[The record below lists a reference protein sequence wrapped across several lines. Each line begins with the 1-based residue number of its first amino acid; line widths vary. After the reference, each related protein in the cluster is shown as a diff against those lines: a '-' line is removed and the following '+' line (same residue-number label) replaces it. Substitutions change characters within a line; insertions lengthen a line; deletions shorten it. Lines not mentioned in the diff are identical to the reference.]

1 MLILAS
7 ESPRRRELIKK
18 ITSNFTVIPS
28 NIDESL
34 LHIAPHDLPAE
45 LSKMKAYS
53 VYSKYPND
61 EVLACDTVV
70 IIDNELLGKPKSKKE
85 AHDMLSKLSNRK
97 HVVISGYTYISK
109 DKEMTRTVR
118 TQVYFNKLSEE
129 TINKYIESGSPM
141 DKAGAYGIQDE
152 EFNLVNH
159 IEGDFDN
166 VIGLPVN
173 DIKAHVFNQLNI
185 S

>member
-18 ITSNFTVIPS
+18 ITNDFVVIPS
-28 NIDESL
+28 NVDESI
-34 LHIAPHDLPAE
+34 LHIAPHDLPGE
-45 LSKMKAYS
+45 LSKLKAYS
-53 VYSKYPND
+53 VFNEHPND

-70 IIDNELLGKPKSKKE
+70 ILHGELMGKPKDKKE
-85 AHDMLSKLSNRK
+85 AFEMLSKLSGEK

-109 DKEMTRTVR
+109 EKEITRTVR
-118 TQVYFNKLSEE
+118 TYVYFNKLSDEL
-129 TINKYIESGSPM
+129 INKYIESGSPM

-152 EFNLVNH
+152 EFHLVNH

-166 VIGLPVN
+166 VIGLPVE
-173 DIKAHVFNQLNI
+173 DIKKHVFDF
-185 S
+185 

>member
-7 ESPRRRELIKK
+7 ESPRRKELIKK
-18 ITSNFTVIPS
+18 ITNDFIVVPS
-28 NIDESL
+28 NVDESL
-34 LHIAPHDLPAE
+34 LHITPHDLPAE
-45 LSKMKAYS
+45 LSKLKAYS
-53 VYSKYPND
+53 VFSKYPND

-70 IIDNELLGKPKSKKE
+70 ILDGELMGKPKNKKE
-85 AHDMLSKLSNRK
+85 AFNMLSKLSDKK

-109 DKEMTRTVR
+109 DKEITRTVR
-118 TQVYFNKLSEE
+118 TYVYFNKLTPEL
-129 TINKYIESGSPM
+129 INKYIESGSPM

-152 EFNLVNH
+152 EFDLVSH

-173 DIKAHVFNQLNI
+173 DIKQHVFNF
-185 S
+185 